1 MFVVV
6 TAMGLFGLGHLIEK
20 IVIVIVLTALIAVI
34 IFAIV
39 KCTEKD
45 TAFKAHLGSES
56 REMSKLMAEEALATS
71 Q

>member
-1 MFVVV
+1 
-6 TAMGLFGLGHLIEK
+6 MGLLGLGHLIEK
-20 IVIVIVLTALIAVI
+20 IIVIVVLGALVAVI

-56 REMSKLMAEEALATS
+56 RMISQVANQVALATHE
-71 Q
+71 